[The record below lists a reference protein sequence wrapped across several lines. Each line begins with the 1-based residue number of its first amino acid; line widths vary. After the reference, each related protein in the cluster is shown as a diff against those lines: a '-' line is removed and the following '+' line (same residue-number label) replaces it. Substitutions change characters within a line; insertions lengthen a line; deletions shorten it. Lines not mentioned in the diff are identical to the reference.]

1 MKANYNSADEFPA
14 STHIDTLSSIVKF
27 IKNEAK
33 ARSIVLAERS
43 GMGETKE
50 VLENRGVF
58 NLARKLG
65 FEVVVLDDVGEEGWK
80 KIRPENG
87 HWKRGFLFAKL
98 FLEAGKIIQT
108 CCLKTHRFGGRI
120 TMSLKNSVGMVAK
133 FDPKDNYDYMTELH
147 TSKYQRIM
155 IAEVNLAYKPDLIIM
170 DGITAFTTEGP
181 DQGKTVEPGLLM
193 AGTDRVAIDAVGI
206 AVLRTYGTTPQVS
219 KGKIFENEQIAGA
232 AELGI
237 GARSAQQI
245 QLIPIDEVSKEATE
259 AIEQE
264 LYRT

>member
-1 MKANYNSADEFPA
+1 
-14 STHIDTLSSIVKF
+14 
-27 IKNEAK
+27 
-33 ARSIVLAERS
+33 
-43 GMGETKE
+43 
-50 VLENRGVF
+50 
-58 NLARKLG
+58 
-65 FEVVVLDDVGEEGWK
+65 
-80 KIRPENG
+80 
-87 HWKRGFLFAKL
+87 
-98 FLEAGKIIQT
+98 
-108 CCLKTHRFGGRI
+108 
-120 TMSLKNSVGMVAK
+120 MSLKNSVGMVAK

-237 GARSAQQI
+237 GARSAEQI